1 MSYLQS
7 IFSCTHQ
14 LTSLGMALSPYA
26 RLDLDGS
33 YRGSRAETR
42 GVAIVGSCYRVVMA
56 IGGIEGAYQ
65 LRGGGAA
72 TAKLIAPTTNL
83 NGSMGILAYFV
94 GSIILNIKLY
104 VTYSA

>member
-26 RLDLDGS
+26 RLDFDGS

-42 GVAIVGSCYRVVMA
+42 GVAIVRSCYRVVMA

-72 TAKLIAPTTNL
+72 TAKIAPTTNL

-104 VTYSA
+104 M